1 MERLTKIKMK
11 QIINI
16 SVLIAGVFVLTS
28 CYYDVEE
35 QLYPGSVVCDNTNV
49 TFALTI
55 EPLIVSKC
63 LGCHNNNVSS
73 GSISLEG
80 YANIKTQADN
90 GNLLGTVSHA
100 SGFSAMPKN
109 EPKLPDCQIESIQIW
124 ITNGA
129 QND

>member
-1 MERLTKIKMK
+1 MK

-16 SVLIAGVFVLTS
+16 SIFLVGVIILSS

-35 QLYPGSVVCDNTNV
+35 QLYPNSVVCDNTNV

-63 LGCHNNNVSS
+63 QGCHNNSVSS
-73 GSISLEG
+73 GSVSLEG
-80 YANIKTQADN
+80 YANVKTQADN

-100 SGFSAMPKN
+100 GGFSAMPKN
-109 EPKLPDCQIESIQIW
+109 EPKLPECQIESIQIW

>member
-1 MERLTKIKMK
+1 MN
-11 QIINI
+11 QIVRI
-16 SVLIAGVFVLTS
+16 SIFIAGAFMLFS

-35 QLYPGSVVCDNTNV
+35 QLYPGSVACDNTNV
-49 TFALTI
+49 TYALTI

-80 YANIKTQADN
+80 YANVKTQADN

-100 SGFSAMPKN
+100 AGFSAMPKN

>member
-1 MERLTKIKMK
+1 MK
-11 QIINI
+11 QLINI
-16 SVLIAGVFVLTS
+16 STFIVGVFILSS

-35 QLYPGSVVCDNTNV
+35 QLYPGAEVCNNTNV
-49 TFALTI
+49 TYALTI

-63 LGCHNNNVSS
+63 QGCHNNNVSS
-73 GSISLEG
+73 GSITLEG

-109 EPKLPDCQIESIQIW
+109 EPKLPECQIESIEIW